1 MNKKKYTVGGL
12 FSGVGGLERAFEMS
26 GYQVTWANEIDLKAC
41 RTYKVNHPNHNLFE
55 MDIFDLIN
63 KKPFPLKAVD
73 VLVSGFPC
81 QAFSLAGYRKG
92 FEDERG
98 HLFYKILEVINK
110 LSRRPEAIILE
121 NVKNLN
127 THDNGRTR
135 KEIIKELHNLD
146 YSVIWKNYNTSE
158 FTAIPQNR
166 ERTVIV
172 CFKNEKD
179 QEDLAPESRT
189 HFFNYYNITK
199 IPQEKKKGIRSFL
212 DKRVADKYYYKKDT
226 YFYSELQKNV
236 TRNDSV
242 YQWRRKY
249 IRQNKNNEYPT
260 LTANMG
266 TGGHNVP
273 IIKTPK
279 GYRKLTPIECFRLQ
293 GQGDIIIPEG
303 LSDAALYKQA
313 GNSVTVDLFIKI
325 AELVRKCLDLRV

>member
-1 MNKKKYTVGGL
+1 MSKKKYTVGGL
-12 FSGVGGLERAFEMS
+12 FSGVGGLEKAFEMS
-26 GYQVTWANEIDLKAC
+26 GYQVTWANEIDKHAC
-41 RTYKVNHPNHNLFE
+41 KTYKLNHPKHNLFE

-110 LSRRPEAIILE
+110 LSKKPEAIILE

-158 FTAIPQNR
+158 FTTIPQNR

-179 QEDLAPESRT
+179 QEDLAPKSRT

-226 YFYSELQKNV
+226 YFYLELQKNV

-325 AELVRKCLDLRV
+325 AELVRKCLDLHV